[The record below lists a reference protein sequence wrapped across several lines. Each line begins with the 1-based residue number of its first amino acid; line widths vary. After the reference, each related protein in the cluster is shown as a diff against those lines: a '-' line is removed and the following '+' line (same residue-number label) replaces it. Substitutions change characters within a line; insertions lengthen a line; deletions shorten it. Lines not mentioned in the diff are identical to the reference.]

1 MPIAAAYLGSSLET
15 KDEGMWTMP
24 RLWLG
29 KLLILLRIPGIMVN
43 QSYKAEVT
51 QANVR
56 VHLGPLFSVV
66 TVNGLD
72 VYFHRL
78 TGKIDGVG
86 FSQTLADTPDETP

>member
-1 MPIAAAYLGSSLET
+1 
-15 KDEGMWTMP
+15 MWTLA
-24 RLWLG
+24 RLMIG
-29 KLLILLRIPGIMVN
+29 KLLILLHLPGIMVN
-43 QSYKAEVT
+43 QDYDAEIT
-51 QANVR
+51 RASVR

-86 FSQTLADTPDETP
+86 VSQGSADTPDKTL

>member
-1 MPIAAAYLGSSLET
+1 
-15 KDEGMWTMP
+15 MWTIP

-29 KLLILLRIPGIMVN
+29 KLLTLLRVPGIIVN
-43 QSYKAEVT
+43 QSYNAEI
-51 QANVR
+51 ARARVR

-86 FSQTLADTPDETP
+86 FSQTSTDTPGETP

>member
-1 MPIAAAYLGSSLET
+1 MRTLV
-15 KDEGMWTMP
+15 

-29 KLLILLRIPGIMVN
+29 KLLVVLGIPGVVVN
-43 QSYKAEVT
+43 QSYEAVNTRAK
-51 QANVR
+51 VR

-66 TVNGLD
+66 SVNGLD

-86 FSQTLADTPDETP
+86 FSPAGDCKSDETP